1 MITNRCQHAAH
12 CTGPEQA
19 LRGGRGGGK
28 KKDLVKKKDPRPH
41 SKDQQKALDKDPH
54 GAGLN
59 KSVTTVEEGGK
70 QNQTEKTQSTVE
82 EEGKQNKPETGNS
95 FLGLFGLGGK
105 EKDLGNK
112 TDPQQDK
119 DESKKL
125 KKDKNGT
132 LEEGGKQNQ
141 TEKTKSVKK
150 SKSHSLSHLNLG
162 G

>member
-1 MITNRCQHAAH
+1 MAQFGRIPRCQHAAH
-12 CTGPEQA
+12 CTGAEQVSKE
-19 LRGGRGGGK
+19 GK
-28 KKDLVKKKDPRPH
+28 AGKEGKQNPH
-41 SKDQQKALDKDPH
+41 HGSKDQNKISDKDPN
-54 GAGLN
+54 GVGLN
-59 KSVTTVEEGGK
+59 KNGT
-70 QNQTEKTQSTVE
+70 TVE

-119 DESKKL
+119 DESKEL